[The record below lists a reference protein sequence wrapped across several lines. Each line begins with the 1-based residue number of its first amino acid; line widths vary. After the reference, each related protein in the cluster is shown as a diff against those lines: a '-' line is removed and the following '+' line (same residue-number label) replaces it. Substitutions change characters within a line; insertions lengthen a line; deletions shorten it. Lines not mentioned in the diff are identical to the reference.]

1 MRKRWV
7 HFPLVNQRWNNT
19 SPLWKRKNDIDLFY
33 IVIPSERHRL
43 ISLTCRI
50 SIIAKKVAVVV
61 KTASLEIGK
70 RIFLFVWLWNQRA
83 MQERER
89 VYNKKKTRDGEKS
102 FFRSACVPLLA
113 IAVRV
118 YLSQQQLL
126 FSFTSTYVWRSEIFF
141 FFFFPSS
148 SSFSSSPSRDGA
160 SLPLG
165 FFFLFKK
172 TKGRRRRKE
181 N

>member
-1 MRKRWV
+1 
-7 HFPLVNQRWNNT
+7 
-19 SPLWKRKNDIDLFY
+19 
-33 IVIPSERHRL
+33 
-43 ISLTCRI
+43 
-50 SIIAKKVAVVV
+50 
-61 KTASLEIGK
+61 
-70 RIFLFVWLWNQRA
+70 

-165 FFFLFKK
+165 FFFYL
-172 TKGRRRRKE
+172 RRRKE
-181 N
+181 EEEEKKIKIK